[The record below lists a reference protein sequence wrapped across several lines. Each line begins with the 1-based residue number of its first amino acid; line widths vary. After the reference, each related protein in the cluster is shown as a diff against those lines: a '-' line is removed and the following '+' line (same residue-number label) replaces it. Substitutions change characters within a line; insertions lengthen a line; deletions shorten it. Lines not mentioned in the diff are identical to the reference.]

1 MKNINGF
8 TLIELMIVVLII
20 GVIAAVAVPSY
31 QEYIDEG
38 RRAEGVAF
46 AKEILSLQETHFMQ
60 FNQYATNVSGAGAT
74 ALGVSNTSENGDYIA
89 TLPGAT
95 ATTFTIQVSP
105 NGWTDSDCG
114 NLTLT
119 NTGERD
125 SSSGTTA
132 ECWK

>member
-1 MKNINGF
+1 MNNCKGF

-20 GVIAAVAVPSY
+20 GIIAAVAVPSY

-60 FNQYATNVSGAGAT
+60 YNQYATAISGAGAT
-74 ALGVSNTSENGDYIA
+74 ALGVANTSENGDYTA

-95 ATTFTIQVSP
+95 ATNFTIQVSP
-105 NGWTDSDCG
+105 TGWTDSDCG

-119 NTGERD
+119 NTGVRGAGGSD
-125 SSSGTTA
+125 VT